1 MSSRNKTLA
10 IVLLTTLTGW
20 IGFSL
25 PFPIFSHIFL
35 NPDLGIVDPDMSQSL
50 RATLMGGALAIYP
63 LGQVIGSPILGRL
76 SDRLGRKRV
85 LVWSLWA
92 TVVGAI
98 VLAYGVSI
106 GSILLIYAG
115 RLLSGF
121 AEGSLAIAQSIA
133 SDISTRATK
142 ARNFAYIGIAID
154 IGFIVG
160 PLLGGLLS
168 DPALH
173 PLFNAAL
180 PFWTAC
186 LLFIANAVLVWLLL
200 RESATLA
207 TPAVARRSAVKTL
220 LSRSMLPGFVL
231 SFLTFWAIM
240 IFFDFFAVY
249 FVQVF
254 QTPPAEL
261 GIYTALISIP
271 LILSGLFVGRFVA
284 RFGVRSTGLVSAVL
298 LCGGM
303 FLFLGPDNICSFVVP
318 IIVICIGIN
327 FGQTA
332 TSVIVSDLARD
343 GEQGQAMGIYRAVT
357 VAAGGI
363 SALVGGVLAGY
374 APGYPFLT
382 AIFAA
387 ICAGALIMAMPFPH
401 GVSTV
406 DRSGNE

>member
-35 NPDLGIVDPDMSQSL
+35 NSDHGVVDPDMPQSL
-50 RATLMGGALAIYP
+50 RAILMGGALSIYP

-85 LVWSLWA
+85 LLWSLWA
-92 TVVGAI
+92 TVVGAM
-98 VLAYGVSI
+98 VLAYGVST

-154 IGFIVG
+154 IGFIIG

-168 DPALH
+168 DTALH
-173 PLFNAAL
+173 PSFNAAL
-180 PFWTAC
+180 PFWVAC
-186 LLFIANAVLVWLLL
+186 LLFIANALLVWVLL
-200 RESATLA
+200 RE
-207 TPAVARRSAVKTL
+207 PAAIPTTAAAHRSVVKIFF
-220 LSRSMLPGFVL
+220 SRSMFPGFVL

-254 QTPPAEL
+254 QTSPAEL
-261 GIYTALISIP
+261 GVYTALISAP
-271 LILSGLFVGRFVA
+271 LILSGLLVGGFVA
-284 RFGVRSTGLVSAVL
+284 RYGVRSTGLVSSVL

-303 FLFLGPDNICSFVVP
+303 FMFLMPDSIGGFVLP
-318 IIVICIGIN
+318 IVVICIGIN

-332 TSVIVSDLARD
+332 TSVIVSGAAED
-343 GEQGQAMGIYRAVT
+343 GEQGQVMGIYRAVT
-357 VAAGGI
+357 VAAGGL

-374 APGYPFLT
+374 APAYPFLT

-387 ICAGALIMAMPFPH
+387 VCALALLVVVPFPQA
-401 GVSTV
+401 GERRT
-406 DRSGNE
+406 